1 MGNTVDGFG
10 KQRDHNQY
18 GEVEKDKGE
27 DKINPKLPKPPNRAI
42 DGDSKSKKAQK

>member
-10 KQRDHNQY
+10 KKRDHNQY

-27 DKINPKLPKPPNRAI
+27 NKKDTKLPKPPNRAN
-42 DGDSKSKKAQK
+42 DGKPEKKKK